1 MDPDPNKYDASQRV
15 THHET
20 MSDAEWDGIYRDAWH
35 AYYTPEHIER
45 IGRRSAAQK
54 NKGINLNEVT
64 EFYLAYKLEGVHP
77 LEGGLLRRRYR
88 RDRRPGLPLEPA
100 LVFYPRHW
108 ARSFGN
114 LARLAWGVWQAKPP
128 AEAYFLRSRPFRLR
142 GSGDHAGRGPRP
154 PDACALPGNHRRPG
168 RGCAR
173 AEDLRGAHGGGGPL
187 LTAGRAPAFKH
198 SGRLQAPSAG
208 MKKGPERPGPSSRRA
223 T

>member
-1 MDPDPNKYDASQRV
+1 V

-114 LARLAWGVWQAKPP
+114 LARLAWGVWQANRLQKRIFSDPDRFAYADLATTP
-128 AEAYFLRSRPFRLR
+128 AEDR
-142 GSGDHAGRGPRP
+142 DHQTLALYRETTGGRG
-154 PDACALPGNHRRPG
+154 AVA
-168 RGCAR
+168 RGQRISEAR
-173 AEDLRGAHGGGGPL
+173 
-187 LTAGRAPAFKH
+187 TAVAAR
-198 SGRLQAPSAG
+198 S
-208 MKKGPERPGPSSRRA
+208 
-223 T
+223 